1 MGNYSRQ
8 LNHLHVNS
16 TGHMKYAM
24 IFISRDMSYLQ
35 MYCENFTNQKSKK
48 HFLIYTTKSNKFIK
62 IVIKGH
68 SELTQTSK
76 REISVK
82 VVNSLKLLM

>member
-1 MGNYSRQ
+1 MNKTTCDFILYRMWFLKGSVRILQKNFPKSIIE
-8 LNHLHVNS
+8 VNL
-16 TGHMKYAM
+16 Y
-24 IFISRDMSYLQ
+24 
-35 MYCENFTNQKSKK
+35 FTNQKSKK